1 MADLRIIIAGGGTG
15 GHLFPAIA
23 IGESLQ
29 SHDPRINIHYMG
41 STFGI
46 EADVLPVRGLPHT
59 LVPIRG
65 IQRSLSLRS
74 IKQNLKLP
82 MRYIKSMN
90 ITESLFQQFMP
101 HIVVGT
107 GGYAS
112 AIPIKYAIRKQTPV
126 LLQEQNSYPGITTR
140 LYASKADEVCIAFEE
155 AKYYLN
161 RECSLTGNPIR
172 KGIQNG
178 HRDKAYANFQLNPE
192 KKTIFL
198 FGGSQGSAALN
209 KVMDKTAEKL
219 SEKGIQI
226 LWQTGHWQYSG
237 LRHHD
242 SATIRVV
249 PFIDHM
255 ADAYAL
261 ADLVISRAGALTLSE
276 ITLCGKPS
284 ILVPFPSAAGDHQM
298 KNAQSLI
305 KANAAEMIE
314 EESLT
319 PDALFYTVM
328 KLFKK
333 KSKLAEMADHAASLG
348 KPDATSSIVNHILR
362 LAKPH
367 V

>member
-29 SHDPRINIHYMG
+29 AHDPRINIHYMG

-65 IQRSLSLRS
+65 IHRSLSLTS
-74 IKQNLKLP
+74 IRQNLKLP
-82 MRYIKSMN
+82 IRYFKSMS

-112 AIPIKYAIRKQTPV
+112 AIPLKYAIRERIPI

-140 LYASKADEVCIAFEE
+140 LYASKADTVCIAFNE
-155 AKYYLN
+155 AKQYLN
-161 RECSLTGNPIR
+161 RDCSLSGNPIR

-178 HRDKAYANFQLNPE
+178 NRNKAYSMFQLDPNKE
-192 KKTIFL
+192 TMFL

-209 KVMDKTAEKL
+209 NMMVKTIKQI
-219 SEKGIQI
+219 SEKGIQL
-226 LWQTGHWQYSG
+226 LWQTGHWQFAE
-237 LRHHD
+237 LKHHD
-242 SATIRVV
+242 SKSVRVV

-255 ADAYAL
+255 AEAYAL

-305 KANAAEMIE
+305 NANAAEMIE
-314 EESLT
+314 ESSLT
-319 PDALFYTVM
+319 PDRLYFSIM
-328 KLFKK
+328 KLFQKK
-333 KSKLAEMADHAASLG
+333 GLLKSMAKNAASLG
-348 KPDATSSIVNHILR
+348 KPDATTTIVNHILR
-362 LAKPH
+362 IAKSD